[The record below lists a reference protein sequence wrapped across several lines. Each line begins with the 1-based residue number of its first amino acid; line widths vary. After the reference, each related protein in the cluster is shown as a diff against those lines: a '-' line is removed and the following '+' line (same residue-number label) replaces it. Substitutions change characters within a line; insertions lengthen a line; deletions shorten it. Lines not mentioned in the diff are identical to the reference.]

1 MANRSRKV
9 AVIGS
14 GFGGLGTAV
23 RLASRGYDVELLEA
37 RDMLG
42 GRAYVYR
49 QDGFTFDAGPTVI
62 TAPFMI
68 DELFAGAGKKTSDY
82 VKIVPV
88 DPFYRIEFPDGR
100 HFEYNGD
107 ERETERKVAA
117 FAPGDVEGYKA
128 MIRAAKDIFQKG
140 FVELSDVPFLKFM
153 DMIKIAP
160 DLVRLQSH
168 KTVFQFVKSYVKD
181 PMLQRVF

>member
-1 MANRSRKV
+1 
-9 AVIGS
+9 
-14 GFGGLGTAV
+14 
-23 RLASRGYDVELLEA
+23 
-37 RDMLG
+37 MLG

-68 DELFAGAGKKTSDY
+68 DELFAGAGKKTEDY

-107 ERETERKVAA
+107 EAETERKVTAFSQATRMVEAA
-117 FAPGDVEGYKA
+117 IG
-128 MIRAAKDIFQKG
+128 
-140 FVELSDVPFLKFM
+140 
-153 DMIKIAP
+153 
-160 DLVRLQSH
+160 
-168 KTVFQFVKSYVKD
+168 
-181 PMLQRVF
+181 